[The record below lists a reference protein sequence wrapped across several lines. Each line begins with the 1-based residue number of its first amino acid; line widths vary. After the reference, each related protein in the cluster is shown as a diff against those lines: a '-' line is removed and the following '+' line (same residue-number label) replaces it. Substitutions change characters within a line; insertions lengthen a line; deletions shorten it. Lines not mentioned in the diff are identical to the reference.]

1 MHGFPDT
8 DYQGK
13 GHLVRHEEFWLAVVL
28 GLVLVLTVLLG
39 RSQLR
44 QLVVVTVS
52 FLTGYLVAENLSL
65 QLMQLVGRVLI
76 QLGQLGLER
85 VFAQLMQLVVV
96 KR

>member
-1 MHGFPDT
+1 MHGFPHT
-8 DYQGK
+8 DYQGR

-39 RSQLR
+39 RS